1 MKVRGG
7 GMRVGHTKTRLK
19 MASIGGVVIIK
30 KSSDTS
36 AEFAKK
42 PTQALLIIRKNT
54 KKGVILTV
62 N

>member
-1 MKVRGG
+1 MTVA
-7 GMRVGHTKTRLK
+7 HTKTRFK
-19 MASIGGVVIIK
+19 MGRIGGVVTIE

-36 AEFAKK
+36 VEFAKK
-42 PTQALLIIRKNT
+42 PTQAPRIIRQNT